1 MSFDYKKF
9 KNAIIKQYAN
19 ILDEVVINEILDLGD
34 ENDYIRDTPI
44 STGKRLILVDLTFQ
58 GKKSDGEEINFSHEF
73 KQGVN
78 IIIADNFK
86 GKSSVFKAIQFAL
99 TGNDHLKHDIKKWL
113 NKILLNFRINE
124 QAYCVFINMESSIL
138 DARLYSKNFCTVQ
151 EIELSEVSA
160 IFNERGVEKFSKE
173 MESFFFKQFSYY
185 ALKWTQKSP
194 QKNSNELLEANA
206 SWKTYFKSIFL
217 ESKDTNLGYGAQEK
231 KIFQMLLGL
240 QLTYPINRLKIKKD
254 KKEFEKAKIADS
266 NKFRAKSLDIDKNE
280 LKTEVFNLNIEIE
293 KLRNPIEN
301 GSNFEKYSK
310 KQKTIISKITQ
321 VNKEWSKIQFE
332 LQVAFTELYSIESEY
347 RKVEQELNKI
357 HKDILHITKSVQ
369 DLQEFV
375 DIGRLFSNLEIKYCP
390 CCNKKVSRQIVNSSK
405 SEIECILCHD
415 IVDSEKENQSQ
426 LKYIE
431 KIEKL
436 KRDKQE
442 LLQFQKERALSL
454 KDLKNQIQTQ
464 KTKIDR
470 LESSLKNKTFL
481 ISDLQGELAQLET
494 ILSQQ
499 QNKILSHNQLLESL
513 IAQKAV
519 AEFQLNQPS
528 IEIIPVD
535 DDLLGKQIDMM
546 GFAINFLEKERYSLG
561 KKVLDDLSKL
571 MLEEL
576 HLFGLTT
583 ITEIQISEN
592 FDISYK
598 QDSDF
603 VQFDKIAEGEQLRV
617 KISLYLSLIQLD
629 VKYNFGKHTR
639 FLIIDSPSKEE
650 GDAVYLEGLSTLLK
664 SIEDRFSD
672 KLQILIGTAERKLS
686 GIVKNEKILS
696 DGEYLF

>member
-9 KNAIIKQYAN
+9 KNLIIKQYAN
-19 ILDEVVINEILDLGD
+19 ILDEVIINEILDLGD

-99 TGNDHLKHDIKKWL
+99 TGNDRLKHDIKKWL

-124 QAYCVFINMESSIL
+124 QAYCVFINMESSIF

-160 IFNERGVEKFSKE
+160 IFNERGLEKFSKE

-185 ALKWTQKSP
+185 ALKWTQKSS
-194 QKNSNELLEANA
+194 QKNSNELHEANA

-217 ESKDTNLGYGAQEK
+217 ESKDTNLAYGAQET

-266 NKFRAKSLDIDKNE
+266 NKFRAKSLNIDKNE
-280 LKTEVFNLNIEIE
+280 LKTEIFNLNMEIE
-293 KLRNPIEN
+293 KLRNPMED
-301 GSNFEKYSK
+301 GSNFEKYSE
-310 KQKTIISKITQ
+310 KQKTIINQITQ
-321 VNKEWSKIQFE
+321 VNKEWSKIQFD

-357 HKDILHITKSVQ
+357 HKDILHVTKSVQ

-415 IVDSEKENQSQ
+415 IVDSEEENQSQ

-442 LLQFQKERALSL
+442 LLQFQKEKALSL

-464 KTKIDR
+464 KAKIDR

-481 ISDLQGELAQLET
+481 ISDLQGELVQLET
-494 ILSQQ
+494 ILTQQ

-519 AEFQLNQPS
+519 AEFQLNQPTT
-528 IEIIPVD
+528 EIIHVD
-535 DDLLGKQIDMM
+535 DDLLGKQIDML

-561 KKVLDDLSKL
+561 KKVLDDLSQL

>member
-1 MSFDYKKF
+1 MSFNYKKF
-9 KNAIIKQYAN
+9 KNSIVQEYAN
-19 ILDEVVINEILDLGD
+19 ILDEAVINAILDLGD

-44 STGKRLILVDLTFQ
+44 STGKRLILVDLTLQ

-99 TGNDHLKHDIKKWL
+99 TGNDNLKHDIKKWL
-113 NKILLNFRINE
+113 NKILLNFRISE
-124 QAYCVFINMESSIL
+124 QAYCVYINMESNIL
-138 DARLYSKNFCTVQ
+138 DGSLYSKNFCTVQ
-151 EIELSEVSA
+151 EIESSKISA
-160 IFNERGVEKFSKE
+160 IFEERGVEKFSKE

-185 ALKWTQKSP
+185 SLKWTQKSS

-266 NKFRAKSLDIDKNE
+266 NKFRAKSVGIDKNE
-280 LKTEVFNLNIEIE
+280 LKTKIFNLNIEIE
-293 KLRNPIEN
+293 KLRTSIEN
-301 GSNFEKYSK
+301 GINFDKYSE
-310 KQKTIISKITQ
+310 KQKTIINQITQ
-321 VNKEWSKIQFE
+321 VNKEWSKIQSEF
-332 LQVAFTELYSIESEY
+332 QVAFTKLYSIESEC

-357 HKDILHITKSVQ
+357 HKNILHITKSVQ

-390 CCNKKVSRQIVNSSK
+390 CCNKKVSRLAVNSRK

-415 IVDSEKENQSQ
+415 IVDSEIENQNQ
-426 LKYIE
+426 LKYTE

-436 KRDKQE
+436 NRDKQE
-442 LLQFQKERALSL
+442 VLQFQKERELSL
-454 KDLKNQIQTQ
+454 KDLQKQVQTQ
-464 KTKIDR
+464 KVKIDG
-470 LESSLKNKTFL
+470 LENSLKNDAFL
-481 ISDLQGELAQLET
+481 ISDLQRELAQLET

-499 QNKILSHNQLLESL
+499 QNNILSHNQLLESL
-513 IAQKAV
+513 ISQKAV

-528 IEIIPVD
+528 IEIIPVN
-535 DDLLGKQIDMM
+535 DDLLGNQIDML
-546 GFAINFLEKERYSLG
+546 GFAIKLLEKERYSLG
-561 KKVLDDLSKL
+561 KKVLNDLSKL

-598 QDSDF
+598 QDNDF

-629 VKYNFGKHTR
+629 VKYNFGKHTK

-664 SIEDRFSD
+664 SIENRFSD
-672 KLQILIGTAERKLS
+672 KLQILIGTAQRKLS
-686 GIVKNEKILS
+686 GIVKNEKILG
-696 DGEYLF
+696 DAEYLF